1 MTSKKVGTMVISIL
15 QLRHKINDLPVYPGV
30 DTEPST
36 ENADEAVQSLV
47 LSLRHWES
55 TNKQAGNTLHYGDKN
70 Q

>member
-1 MTSKKVGTMVISIL
+1 MLCASSSASQVSVHSVLMTSKKVGTMVISIL

-47 LSLRHWES
+47 LSLRH
-55 TNKQAGNTLHYGDKN
+55 
-70 Q
+70 